1 MRRHGSSIARA
12 ATRAAVTALLAVTAA
27 GADPRCY
34 DPPVAAPIAER
45 FREPACPYCAGRR
58 GITFATR
65 PGDTVRAVAP
75 GVVTFSGR
83 VAGTAYVVVA
93 HDDGVLA
100 TYGRFARTW
109 VTTGQRIRLQQAIA
123 TAGSSPLHFGL
134 RQAGRYIDPEPLL
147 GIRRFP
153 VRLVPTERSTRRAAA
168 GNGQLVCPL
177 GQ

>member
-1 MRRHGSSIARA
+1 MRRRGPSIARA
-12 ATRAAVTALLAVTAA
+12 VARAAVTALLAVAAA
-27 GADPRCY
+27 GVEPRCY

-45 FREPACPYCAGRR
+45 FREPACPFCAGRR

-93 HDDGVLA
+93 HDDGLLA

-109 VTTGQRIRLQQAIA
+109 LIAGQRIRVQQAIA

-134 RQAGRYIDPEPLL
+134 RQSGRYVDPEPLL
-147 GIRRFP
+147 GVRRFP
-153 VRLVPTERSTRRAAA
+153 VRLVPTDGSARRAAV